1 MRKMKFLKGMGAG
14 MVVGA
19 CIGMAMAVDKK
30 RRSRFFCNLGKTVN
44 GLIDDVSD
52 VMGL

>member
-1 MRKMKFLKGMGAG
+1 MKTMRFLKGMGAG

-19 CIGMAMAVDKK
+19 CIGMAVATDKK
-30 RRSRFFCNLGKTVN
+30 RRSRFLCSLGKTVN

-52 VMGL
+52 MMGM